1 MIQIKSSFDS
11 FSFIALFDISI
22 ANIDCRYISTLLKNI
37 DIDIDI
43 DMVIFE
49 NIYINIDKAILK
61 SPEDG
66 WQGTAAPR
74 GSAANNECQ
83 VDQEEDLTR
92 NPNYQL
98 VR

>member
-1 MIQIKSSFDS
+1 
-11 FSFIALFDISI
+11 
-22 ANIDCRYISTLLKNI
+22 
-37 DIDIDI
+37 
-43 DMVIFE
+43 MVIFE

-74 GSAANNECQ
+74 GSAANNECR
-83 VDQEEDLTR
+83 VEEEEDLTR

-98 VR
+98 VWRRGTSELCMSRATL